1 MSAIKDAIGAMRDVL
16 LLTERVEQTGKVL
29 SELAKELR
37 EHDRRLVRL
46 ETMVEMARATSGK
59 RLPRE

>member
-29 SELAKELR
+29 SELARELR

-46 ETMVEMARATSGK
+46 ETLVEMARHTGGK

>member
-29 SELAKELR
+29 SELARELR